1 MANRYPLAEV
11 SRPTGTL
18 WFTLVFEDYANLFVE
33 RYNDS
38 NRSLLADKIQNI
50 PIKKFDKYTVNGV
63 PLKRLVAE
71 KLEEIHADEME
82 MRLQAA

>member
-1 MANRYPLAEV
+1 MAHRYPLAEV
-11 SRPTGTL
+11 DKSDGTL

-38 NRSLLADKIQNI
+38 DRSFMTDKIQNI
-50 PIKKFDKYTVNGV
+50 PVKKFDRYKVNGI
-63 PLKRLVAE
+63 PLQRLVAA

-82 MRLQAA
+82 LGLQAA

>member
-1 MANRYPLAEV
+1 MAHRYPLAEV
-11 SRPTGTL
+11 NKPDGTL

-38 NRSLLADKIQNI
+38 DRALITARIQNV
-50 PIKKFDKYTVNGV
+50 PVKKFDRYKVNGV

-71 KLEEIHADEME
+71 KLEEIYADEME
-82 MRLQAA
+82 SRLRAA

>member
-1 MANRYPLAEV
+1 MAHRYPLAEV
-11 SRPTGTL
+11 NKSDGTL
-18 WFTLVFEDYANLFVE
+18 WFTLVFEDYANFFVE

-38 NRSLLADKIQNI
+38 DRALVADRIKNI
-50 PIKKFDKYTVNGV
+50 PVKKFDRYKVNGV

-71 KLEEIHADEME
+71 KLEEIHAEEME